1 MSQERFSGL
10 AELRTVVRGI
20 TVSPEE
26 ILKRLTE
33 RRHRSNLNTHGSTG
47 MFSTVLGQ
55 RVCIDMYLKHIRL
68 LGRKCQKSLIPPPRF
83 NFLYL
88 RP

>member
-10 AELRTVVRGI
+10 AELRTVRGI
-20 TVSPEE
+20 AVSPEE
-26 ILKRLTE
+26 ILKRQTE

-55 RVCIDMYLKHIRL
+55 LVCIDMYLKHIRL
-68 LGRKCQKSLIPPPRF
+68 LGRKCQKSLIPTRSIF
-83 NFLYL
+83 YT
-88 RP
+88 